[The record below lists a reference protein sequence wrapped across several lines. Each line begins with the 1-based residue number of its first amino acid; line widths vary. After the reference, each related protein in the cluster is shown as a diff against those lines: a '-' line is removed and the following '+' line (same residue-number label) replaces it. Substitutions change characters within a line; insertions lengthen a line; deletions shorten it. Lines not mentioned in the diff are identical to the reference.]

1 VQIQRSRANP
11 ENLVEDGPPL
21 DRVSDYAEI
30 DVDCTLRGRRT
41 VVVLPELPETVPV
54 NFVLFTNAVRIR
66 LHLSNAL
73 RVVVN
78 EGLLDEDLKLDT
90 TRIKNETARSGM
102 EAFLKEAVRPG
113 VVLRFVF
120 TKPSEP

>member
-1 VQIQRSRANP
+1 
-11 ENLVEDGPPL
+11 
-21 DRVSDYAEI
+21 
-30 DVDCTLRGRRT
+30 
-41 VVVLPELPETVPV
+41 
-54 NFVLFTNAVRIR
+54 
-66 LHLSNAL
+66 
-73 RVVVN
+73 VN